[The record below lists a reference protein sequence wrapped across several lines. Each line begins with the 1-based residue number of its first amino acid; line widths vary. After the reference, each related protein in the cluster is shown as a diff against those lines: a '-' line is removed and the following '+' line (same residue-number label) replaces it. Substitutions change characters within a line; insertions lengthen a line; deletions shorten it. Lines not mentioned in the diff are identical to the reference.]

1 MANKKLLQKQRSEVK
16 FKFRLSEGYRP
27 VYANGVWG
35 GINVKGEIEMH
46 FFYDSRP
53 LPLTSTHKIE
63 GEALLGAPVSRT
75 GDEDPLRFVQTG
87 VIMNRATAESLYE
100 WLGEKLTD
108 IKKIEKEIEDEK
120 SKSKT
125 E

>member
-1 MANKKLLQKQRSEVK
+1 MAKKTQLSKPRSEAK
-16 FKFRLSEGYRP
+16 FKYRLPDGYRP

-63 GEALLGAPVSRT
+63 GGALIGTPISRT

-87 VIMNRATAESLYE
+87 VIMSAVTAESFYE
-100 WLGEKLTD
+100 WLGEKLVD
-108 IKKIEKEIEDEK
+108 IRKMQKEMEDEK